1 VRHRVSV
8 SHHPSFHRWQTDA
21 GRARLTNRVE
31 GSSGEDPRLK
41 LPRLTAR
48 ALAPVVIV
56 LLLGVVAI
64 VSAGGR
70 GASGVAGHGPPRSF
84 FDYVFST
91 LMIAWVLMSVVF
103 VYVFFRDRQTKQ
115 KEQKAWSFSG
125 FRAIVM
131 LILFF
136 VIALQVRGPL
146 ARLRDAF
153 SHGRSG
159 KPGQPGTGTGGKV
172 RHPRDL
178 EFQWAPL
185 IITVAVGLV
194 LLGVFVAAVVRRRA
208 LLAASGAAS
217 VEEALADVM
226 DDALADIRGEQD
238 ARKAII
244 AAYARMEKLL
254 AGFGRARSP
263 SEAPF
268 EYLARV
274 LVELRVSRRPV
285 EALTELFERAKFSTH
300 ALDAEDKARA
310 IEALEAV
317 RDELRN
323 PLDVAAER
331 EAVPA

>member
-1 VRHRVSV
+1 MDEPSAEDRHGAPQRS
-8 SHHPSFHRWQTDA
+8 
-21 GRARLTNRVE
+21 
-31 GSSGEDPRLK
+31 
-41 LPRLTAR
+41 LPAR
-48 ALAPVVIV
+48 ALAPVLIVI
-56 LLLGVVAI
+56 LLGVVAV
-64 VSAGGR
+64 VSAGSR

-91 LMIAWVLMSVVF
+91 LMIAWVLMSILF
-103 VYVFFRDRQTKQ
+103 VYVFFRDRQMKQ
-115 KEQKAWSFSG
+115 KEQKAWSFTG
-125 FRAIVM
+125 FRTIPY

-136 VIALQVRGPL
+136 VIAFQVREPL
-146 ARLRDAF
+146 MRLRDAF
-153 SHGRSG
+153 SHGRDG
-159 KPGQPGTGTGGKV
+159 KAGQPGTGTSGKV

-178 EFQWAPL
+178 DFQWAPL
-185 IITVAVGLV
+185 IVTMLAALV
-194 LLGVFVAAVVRRRA
+194 LLGIFVAAVLRRRA
-208 LLAASGAAS
+208 LPAAAGTAS
-217 VEEALADVM
+217 VEEALAEVM
-226 DDALADIRGEQD
+226 DDALADIRAEQD

-274 LVELRVSRRPV
+274 LVELRVSRSPV

-300 ALDAEDKARA
+300 ALGGKDKARA
-310 IEALEAV
+310 ISALEAV